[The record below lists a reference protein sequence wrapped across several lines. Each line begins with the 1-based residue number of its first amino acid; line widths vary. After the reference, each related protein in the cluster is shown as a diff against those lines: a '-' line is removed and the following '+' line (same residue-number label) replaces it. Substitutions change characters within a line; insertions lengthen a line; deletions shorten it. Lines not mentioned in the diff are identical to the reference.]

1 MCFTTAVELIS
12 DHHLDHGSIAGFII
26 QACANDHPVGQFVS
40 SDTDTGWQ
48 PAHCL
53 QTNVRHFVVCSVD
66 DSDVA
71 ITE

>member
-1 MCFTTAVELIS
+1 MLTTAVELIS

-40 SDTDTGWQ
+40 FDTDTGWQ